1 MVFKNGLH
9 EKKTH
14 LKTLNL
20 ISYINAYIWDLE
32 KWFRWSY
39 LQSRNRDIDIEDKG
53 MDTKGWVGG
62 GRKWESGIDIYTL
75 LILCI
80 TYLTN
85 ENLVYSTGN
94 STQCFV
100 LTYMGRKSK
109 KRGDICIPEAD
120 SLCCRAESNITL

>member
-53 MDTKGWVGG
+53 MDTKGWGET
-62 GRKWESGIDIYTL
+62 GRWDEL
-75 LILCI
+75 
-80 TYLTN
+80 
-85 ENLVYSTGN
+85 
-94 STQCFV
+94 
-100 LTYMGRKSK
+100 
-109 KRGDICIPEAD
+109 GD
-120 SLCCRAESNITL
+120 